1 MSGVNERSQHHCSFK
16 KEGDIVSIH
25 HSSNSLCV
33 IGINWRI

>member
-1 MSGVNERSQHHCSFK
+1 MIGMNKRSQHHRSFK
-16 KEGDIVSIH
+16 SEGDIISIH